1 MRVKKYFKEFDYP
14 LFITY
19 FVLCIFG
26 LVMIYSSSM
35 MVAVNRLGQE
45 PDYFYKKQLLNL
57 VLSSVAF
64 LVGVTI
70 PYKKYKKHKW
80 FNIILGV
87 TFLLLLL
94 VHIVGYSPA
103 GSGAK
108 SWLNLGILKFQPS
121 EVAKLSFIIIFA
133 VVYSNKV
140 AKGKI
145 NQIKKSLLPIYSVF
159 ILALFSIGSEPDLGA
174 VGMLIMIF
182 LCLAAVSG
190 MSLKTYTK
198 IIGPFMIAA
207 SVAGVL
213 LYIFA
218 ESVLSEKRLGRIKA
232 FLNPFKDETGFG
244 LQIANGYY
252 AIGVGGVQGSGLG
265 QSIQKLGYL
274 PEPQTDFILA
284 IIAEELGTIGVL
296 IVLGGIGFI
305 VLRAIVIGIRTRDTM
320 ARIIAV
326 GIGSWIGI
334 QTFINV
340 GGLSGIIPLTGVTL
354 PFISYG
360 GSSLLILSLA
370 MGILINISMFVKK
383 ERKNT

>member
-1 MRVKKYFKEFDYP
+1 MKKNFKEFDYP

-26 LVMIYSSSM
+26 LIMIYSSSM

-45 PDYFYKKQLLNL
+45 PDFFYKKQLLNL
-57 VLSSVAF
+57 VVSSIAF
-64 LVGVTI
+64 IIGVTI
-70 PYKKYKKHKW
+70 PYKKYKKHTW
-80 FNIILGV
+80 FNSILIG
-87 TFLLLLL
+87 TFVLLIA

-121 EVAKLSFIIIFA
+121 EVAKLAFIIIFS

-140 AKGKI
+140 AKGTI
-145 NQIKKSLLPIYSVF
+145 NQIKKSLLPIYIIF
-159 ILALFSIGSEPDLGA
+159 IAALFSIFLEPDIGA
-174 VGMLIMIF
+174 IIMLILIF
-182 LCLAAVSG
+182 LCLTVASG
-190 MSLKTYTK
+190 MSAKGISRIVGFLT
-198 IIGPFMIAA
+198 IIGA
-207 SVAGVL
+207 VL
-213 LYIFA
+213 GGIVYLFSDII
-218 ESVLSEKRLGRIKA
+218 LSEKRLGRIRA
-232 FLNPFKDETGFG
+232 FFNPFEDETGFG

-284 IIAEELGTIGVL
+284 IIAEELGTLGVL
-296 IVLGGIGFI
+296 IVLGGLGFI
-305 VLRAIVIGIRTRDTM
+305 VLRAIIIGIRTKDTM
-320 ARIIAV
+320 ARILAV

-360 GSSLLILSLA
+360 GSSLLILSFA

-383 ERKNT
+383 ERKIN